1 MPSATP
7 ARFTSAMTSIK
18 LITAAFLLLLL
29 SSLHA
34 FTPPHRTAP
43 TTALR
48 ASIATATGEADR
60 AFRLGLQLEKSG
72 LCRAASAAF
81 HEASTLYQCFL
92 DFANNDNEGSENRF
106 SHVTTLQQ
114 QSNADNND
122 NDNEEVRAVL
132 AYACIRLA
140 HLSNDAFGDS
150 RAATRLYR
158 LSKKIDVTPSA
169 VAWSGIGNGIEG
181 SVDYLDGGDE
191 TVWRET
197 MHRAIDAYRESVALT
212 GGLGGGSRNGEVL
225 FHLAV
230 ALEVSCVVALCMHA
244 RMHIMFEQLRQLQNT
259 ISTESLYLSI
269 HQ

>member
-1 MPSATP
+1 MAS
-7 ARFTSAMTSIK
+7 FSILVVVL
-18 LITAAFLLLLL
+18 LI
-29 SSLHA
+29 SSLRA
-34 FTPPHRTAP
+34 FTPRHRTTNTSP
-43 TTALR
+43 TTTALR
-48 ASIATATGEADR
+48 VSIATATGEADR

-72 LCRAASAAF
+72 LCRSASAAF

-92 DFANNDNEGSENRF
+92 DFANDDNNEGNENRF

-114 QSNADNND
+114 QQSQSSSDNN
-122 NDNEEVRAVL
+122 NEEVRAVL

-158 LSKKIDVTPSA
+158 LAKKIDVTPSA

-181 SVDYLDGGDE
+181 SIDYLDGGDE
-191 TVWRET
+191 KVWRET
-197 MHRAIDAYRESVALT
+197 MNRAIDAYRESVALT

-230 ALEVSCVVALCMHA
+230 ALEV
-244 RMHIMFEQLRQLQNT
+244 R
-259 ISTESLYLSI
+259 
-269 HQ
+269 